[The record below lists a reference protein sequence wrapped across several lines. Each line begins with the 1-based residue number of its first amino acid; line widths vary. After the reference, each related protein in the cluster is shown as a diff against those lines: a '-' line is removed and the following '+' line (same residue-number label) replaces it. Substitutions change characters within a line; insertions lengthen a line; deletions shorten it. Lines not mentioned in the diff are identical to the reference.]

1 METDTDTTFNPYSAS
16 LAAAPAEQAAGGEL
30 ANRWVRLGAAVIDGV
45 ILMAAS
51 WLVLGVA
58 MFGLIAYFSALQDYV
73 VLVGLL
79 ILLTGW
85 GMYMAINGYLLYTRG
100 QTVGKRLVGIRV
112 VRTNGEKAT
121 LTNLI
126 LRRYLPFYLL
136 GLLPFIGLLVILIDV
151 LFIFGEDQRCLHD
164 RLADTKVVMV

>member
-1 METDTDTTFNPYSAS
+1 METDTDTAFNPYSAS
-16 LAAAPAEQAAGGEL
+16 LAAAPAEQAAGNEL

-51 WLVLGVA
+51 WLVLGGA
-58 MFGLIAYFSALQDYV
+58 MFVLIAYFSALQDYV
-73 VLVGLL
+73 VLLGIL

-85 GMYMAINGYLLYTRG
+85 GMYLAINGYLLHTRG

-112 VRTNGEKAT
+112 VRSNGERAS
-121 LTNLI
+121 LANLI

-136 GLLPFIGLLVILIDV
+136 GLLPFLGMLIILVDV
-151 LFIFGEDQRCLHD
+151 LFIFGKDQRCLHD
-164 RLADTKVVMV
+164 MLADTKVVMV